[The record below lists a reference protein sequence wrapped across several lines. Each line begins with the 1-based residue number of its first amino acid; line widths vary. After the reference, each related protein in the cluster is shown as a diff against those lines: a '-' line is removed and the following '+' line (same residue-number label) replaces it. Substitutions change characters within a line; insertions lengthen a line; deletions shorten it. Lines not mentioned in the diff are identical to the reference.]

1 MNKFNTTVIVLLV
14 CILFVS
20 FTGCSNNATAITQ
33 WSDYPQE
40 IQYIDTTTEDLEDKN
55 DFMVYNTTVQ
65 SMEPNMYVLDT
76 PPSLEED
83 Q

>member
-20 FTGCSNNATAITQ
+20 FTGCSNNSTAITQ

-40 IQYIDTTTEDLEDKN
+40 IQYIDRTEDDSEN
-55 DFMVYNTTVQ
+55 TSGFMEYNTTIQ

-83 Q
+83 